1 MKQPFLLPIPLRLA
15 AVMVCAS
22 FLATYA
28 AAEDTTPAASTTP
41 TQSASICVSDD
52 NSEVQLPLVTL
63 PDGQTMSNYEVQV
76 VEAVQEQA
84 IQKLYQK
91 RAKRW
96 QLVLVN
102 GDNLLSDKF
111 QPKLTDI
118 GDGKQFDKRA
128 AKSLLRMI
136 ADGQKAGHD
145 LYICSAYR
153 DDSYQTRLF
162 ARQVEKQRA
171 AGKSRKQARRAAA
184 RVVAQ
189 PGTSEHATGLAA
201 DIVNTQYS
209 EKYSS
214 LTRGFEN
221 TKAFHW
227 LKKHCTDYG
236 FVLRYPEDKT
246 EITGVIY
253 EPWHFR
259 YVGITAAHTMQQ
271 EGLCLEEYLGK
282 VSS

>member
-1 MKQPFLLPIPLRLA
+1 
-15 AVMVCAS
+15 MVCAS
-22 FLATYA
+22 FWATYA
-28 AAEDTTPAASTTP
+28 AAEDTTPAVSTTP
-41 TQSASICVSDD
+41 TQSASVSVNDD
-52 NSEVQLPLVTL
+52 NSEVELPLVTL
-63 PDGQTMSNYEVQV
+63 PDGQVMSDYEAQVIEDVQQR
-76 VEAVQEQA
+76 AMQT
-84 IQKLYQK
+84 LYQK

-96 QLVLVN
+96 QLLLVN
-102 GDNLLSDKF
+102 GDNLLPDKF
-111 QPKLTDI
+111 QPELTDI

-136 ADGQKAGHD
+136 RDGQKAGYD
-145 LYICSAYR
+145 LYVCSAYR

-201 DIVNTQYS
+201 DIVTTQYS
-209 EKYSS
+209 NQYSS

-227 LKKHCTDYG
+227 LKKHCADYG
-236 FVLRYPEDKT
+236 FILRYPEDKT

-259 YVGITAAHTMQQ
+259 YVGTTAAHNMEQ

-282 VSS
+282 ATS

>member
-1 MKQPFLLPIPLRLA
+1 ML
-15 AVMVCAS
+15 CAS

-28 AAEDTTPAASTTP
+28 AAEDTTPDTAAAPQASV
-41 TQSASICVSDD
+41 SATADTSEVLLPLFSLTDGQVSD
-52 NSEVQLPLVTL
+52 T
-63 PDGQTMSNYEVQV
+63 YEAQ
-76 VEAVQEQA
+76 AAADAQEQA
-84 IQKLYQK
+84 AQELYRK

-96 QLVLVN
+96 QLRLVN
-102 GDNLLSDKF
+102 ADNLLSDKF
-111 QPKLTDI
+111 QPPLTDI
-118 GDGKQFDKRA
+118 GGGKQFDKRA
-128 AKSLLRMI
+128 AKALLRMVH
-136 ADGQKAGHD
+136 DGQKAGHN

-153 DDSYQTRLF
+153 DDQYQTGLYE
-162 ARQVEKQRA
+162 RQVAKQRA

-184 RVVAQ
+184 RIVAA

-201 DIVNTQYS
+201 DIVNEEYF

-214 LTRGFEN
+214 LTRGFEH
-221 TKAFHW
+221 TKAFAW
-227 LKKHCTDYG
+227 LSKHCADYG

-259 YVGITAAHTMQQ
+259 YVGTTAAHRMQE

-282 VSS
+282 ATS